1 MLNYRRMNK
10 MTTPQPRN
18 TEPVSAEA
26 KPPRHRDRERTLME
40 LQLAMHRLQRA
51 GKKVSIKGIAEEA
64 KVTPALIHNRYPDFA
79 EQVRTLTIKSTR
91 AQRDEKHDLL
101 QTEREKNRKL
111 RVLVDQQIKE
121 FADLA
126 SVNEALRAENSL
138 LKAMVDGKVLKGP
151 FGRKTDE
158 KQP

>member
-1 MLNYRRMNK
+1 MSK
-10 MTTPQPRN
+10 MAAPQPRN
-18 TEPVSAEA
+18 AEPMSAEA
-26 KPPRHRDRERTLME
+26 KPPRQRNRERTLTE

-91 AQRDEKHDLL
+91 AQRDEKHELL
-101 QTEREKNRKL
+101 QREREKNRQL
-111 RVLVDQQIKE
+111 RALVDQQIKE

-138 LKAMVDGKVLKGP
+138 LKAMAEGKVLKGQ
-151 FGRKTDE
+151 FKRKTDQE
-158 KQP
+158 QQ

>member
-1 MLNYRRMNK
+1 MAA
-10 MTTPQPRN
+10 PQPGN
-18 TEPVSAEA
+18 AEPMSAEV
-26 KPPRHRDRERTLME
+26 KPPRQRDRERTLTE
-40 LQLAMHRLQRA
+40 LQLALHRLQRA

-79 EQVRTLTIKSTR
+79 EQVRALTIKSTR

-101 QTEREKNRKL
+101 QAEREKNRKL
-111 RVLVDQQIKE
+111 RALVDQQIKE

-126 SVNEALRAENSL
+126 SVNEALRAENAL
-138 LKAMVDGKVLKGP
+138 LKAMDEGKVLKGP
-151 FGRKTDE
+151 FGRKSAE

>member
-1 MLNYRRMNK
+1 
-10 MTTPQPRN
+10 MTTRQPRDA
-18 TEPVSAEA
+18 EPMATEA
-26 KPPRHRDRERTLME
+26 KQPRQRDRERTLNE
-40 LQLAMHRLQRA
+40 LQLALHRLQRA

-79 EQVRTLTIKSTR
+79 EHVRTLTNKSTR

-101 QTEREKNRKL
+101 QIEREKNRKL
-111 RVLVDQQIKE
+111 RGLVDQQIKE
-121 FADLA
+121 IADLA
-126 SVNEALRAENSL
+126 SVNEALRAENTL
-138 LKAMVDGKVLKGP
+138 LKAMVEGKVLKGP